1 MVGEWYEKGKDV
13 DYHAE
18 HIKGLAEHLDWHY
31 DSKGRLEGVVDS
43 AASQRTLS
51 GTKSVAQLFYERD
64 ILLDTKV
71 NKDVFSGIARV
82 KSYLKSGRLF
92 IFSTCRNLIREIKSY
107 WWGKDDMPVKKDDHA
122 LDALRYYIMSRP
134 ITPIMGKAEDSEIV
148 KDKKKLIRR
157 NNNRSK

>member
-1 MVGEWYEKGKDV
+1 M
-13 DYHAE
+13 
-18 HIKGLAEHLDWHY
+18 
-31 DSKGRLEGVVDS
+31 
-43 AASQRTLS
+43 
-51 GTKSVAQLFYERD
+51 AQLFYERD